1 MSTAAAQGEAVEIV
15 VDGQPLRA
23 LRGQSIAV
31 ALLASGR
38 HGFRTSARRGEPRG
52 PYCNIGMCFDCV
64 MTVDG
69 QPNVRTCLSTVVDGM
84 RVQTQLGDGEW
95 SVGP

>member
-1 MSTAAAQGEAVEIV
+1 MSPGAAQGDAVEIV
-15 VDGQPLRA
+15 VDGQLLSA
-23 LRGQSIAV
+23 LSGQSIAV

-38 HGFRTSARRGEPRG
+38 HWFRTSARRGEPRG

-69 QPNVRTCLSTVVDGM
+69 QPNVRTCQSVVVAGM
-84 RVQTQLGDGEW
+84 RVQTQAGDGEW